1 MGKFWG
7 RIVEKAKK
15 FRRSPFFPKPTSI
28 YPQVFPKRNFQNIW
42 REIDFSTGKLPTI
55 LVLLFSFI
63 ILVFPNNLAKHFV
76 LPQSYVL
83 GLLIDYLSPAIYL
96 TEILV
101 ALLLLFSMRRLLKQ
115 KLKQPRKTFL
125 ILAGIFLMAL
135 LPSVWQGATALTTS
149 GGFSLISL
157 WRWLELALW
166 LGFGFWVATFISK
179 KGKKTLVLL
188 LGIAVGWVS
197 LLALGQFLTQHSLL
211 GYWFMGEPNLSP
223 SLGGV
228 ALGSWGGRE
237 VLRAYG
243 TFPHPN
249 VLGGI
254 LSVVLV
260 WLAARKRW
268 FGFGVGFAAVVASL
282 SRTAW
287 VSLAGGL
294 TSLLSGFHSFLLWG
308 DLSFSRRW
316 ELLESAGR
324 MISSSPLAGVGLGQ
338 FTSVLPEFGLP
349 SGLSLFIQPAHNIF
363 ALIAAESGIPALL
376 AFLFLLAAA
385 FRQTLR
391 QKNRLM
397 TIALLQLVFLGFF
410 DHYLYTSPQGLFL
423 FSLIMGLS
431 FSYSDN

>member
-1 MGKFWG
+1 
-7 RIVEKAKK
+7 
-15 FRRSPFFPKPTSI
+15 
-28 YPQVFPKRNFQNIW
+28 
-42 REIDFSTGKLPTI
+42 
-55 LVLLFSFI
+55 
-63 ILVFPNNLAKHFV
+63 
-76 LPQSYVL
+76 
-83 GLLIDYLSPAIYL
+83 
-96 TEILV
+96 
-101 ALLLLFSMRRLLKQ
+101 
-115 KLKQPRKTFL
+115 
-125 ILAGIFLMAL
+125 
-135 LPSVWQGATALTTS
+135 
-149 GGFSLISL
+149 
-157 WRWLELALW
+157 
-166 LGFGFWVATFISK
+166 
-179 KGKKTLVLL
+179 
-188 LGIAVGWVS
+188 
-197 LLALGQFLTQHSLL
+197 
-211 GYWFMGEPNLSP
+211 MGEPNLSP

-391 QKNRLM
+391 QKNRLI

>member
-1 MGKFWG
+1 VGKFWG
-7 RIVEKAKK
+7 RIVEKVKK
-15 FRRSPFFPKPTSI
+15 SRRSLVFPKSISI
-28 YPQVFPKRNFQNIW
+28 YPQVFPKINFHNIW
-42 REIDFSTGKLPTI
+42 IKLDFSTGKLPPI

-63 ILVFPNNLAKHFV
+63 ILLFPNNLAKHFV

-101 ALLLLFSMRRLLKQ
+101 ALLLLLSLRRFLKH
-115 KLKQPRKTFL
+115 KLDQPRKTFL
-125 ILAGIFLMAL
+125 VLAGIFLVTL
-135 LPSVWQGATALTTS
+135 LPSVWHGSTSLTAD

-157 WRWLELALW
+157 WRWLEVALW
-166 LGFGFWVATFISK
+166 LCFGFWVATFISE
-179 KGKKTLVLL
+179 KGRKILFLL
-188 LGIAVGWVS
+188 LAMAIGWVS

-211 GYWFMGEPNLSP
+211 GYWFLGEPSLNP

-249 VLGGI
+249 VLGGV
-254 LSVVLV
+254 LSVILV
-260 WLAARKRW
+260 WLAARKHW
-268 FGFGVGFAAVVASL
+268 LGFGMGLAAVVTSL

-294 TSLLSGFHSFLLWG
+294 TTLLAGFHSFVLWS

-316 ELLESAGR
+316 ELLGSAWE
-324 MISSSPLAGVGLGQ
+324 MVKSSPLFGLGLGQ
-338 FTSVLPEFGLP
+338 FTSVLPDFGLP
-349 SGLSLFIQPAHNIF
+349 SGLSLFIQPVHNIF
-363 ALIAAESGIPALL
+363 ALIAAESGILALL
-376 AFLFLLAAA
+376 AFILLLTAA
-385 FRQTLR
+385 FRQTIR
-391 QKNRLM
+391 QKERLM
-397 TIALLQLVFLGFF
+397 TLALLQLVFLGLF